1 MKVVLAMLVVVVLNI
16 TANGF
21 LKQGALQAQ
30 AGASWLN
37 AMTCIGALAFGTA
50 FLAYVFVLRTL
61 PLHMAQALAALQFV
75 GAVVIARWFFLE
87 KIGLMQWIGIGLII
101 AGIILLGFAFSQQ
114 SNSELG

>member
-1 MKVVLAMLVVVVLNI
+1 MKAIMAMLLVVVLNI

-21 LKQGALQAQ
+21 LKQGALHVQ

-37 AMTCIGALAFGTA
+37 PMTAIGALAFGIA

-75 GAVVIARWFFLE
+75 GAILIARWYFLE
-87 KIGLMQWIGIGLII
+87 KIGTVQWVGIGLIV
-101 AGIILLGFAFSQQ
+101 AGIVLLGFASNQQ
-114 SNSELG
+114 STTSL